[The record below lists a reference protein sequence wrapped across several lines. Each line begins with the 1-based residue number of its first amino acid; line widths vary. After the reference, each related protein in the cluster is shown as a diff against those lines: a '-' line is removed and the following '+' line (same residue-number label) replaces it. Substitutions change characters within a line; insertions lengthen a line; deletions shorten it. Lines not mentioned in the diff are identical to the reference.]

1 MQQRRQNPYVSLTII
16 ALSLCAVIAH
26 AASSINGKS
35 AAPRKSY
42 KGRVQNRKLVKC
54 KYKVGKGGKGGDIP
68 PPPPTRRV
76 EEGERKT
83 MGIVPNLYYASEV
96 AEKIYYSKEEPAGAI
111 PITYSAP
118 APAPLEE
125 NNWHYEYDGFYD
137 PNEEY
142 EICPEPSAMP
152 SLSSVPSFHPTDRP
166 SPSPSLSTSP
176 SLSPSVSSYP
186 TTVLRAACNAIFEGS
201 VYTGT
206 KDTHRMVKGKYYYEM
221 VTDDGADV
229 QSILASLDAILKE
242 RVSPIVVQCGDYL
255 NVSTDIDGVDLSSNA
270 LAISPY
276 NARRMLESE
285 KRFWGIEDSEERELQ
300 LDGVDLGK
308 NDISVKNDCRPDAL
322 VGDGENCNTY
332 EGTYVLYIRESG
344 ESMTDIHAISNVS
357 GAISD
362 QMSGV
367 DELSLVGLI
376 DGLEALYFLGDAL
389 PSSTTTIGKLT
400 DGRDAN
406 VKSSLSATGISLVS
420 VGSLVTLL
428 FLYAAT
434 RRRESYKVQRIEE
447 VYEDD
452 ESIFGKNGQM
462 AGTDNTSNGSDA
474 WRATRSAHVLGEED
488 SVFSCDLESDN
499 IMHDLRVA
507 EKRRLYGMGG
517 KTRYSQVGPRENDLG
532 GTGDALN
539 VHNCTSATCQIC
551 KNAGP
556 NSPTFVPA
564 DLLSPISEVTCET
577 EIVSPRYSSPDTV
590 DIDMAPRPYT
600 SPDTIEM

>member
-1 MQQRRQNPYVSLTII
+1 
-16 ALSLCAVIAH
+16 
-26 AASSINGKS
+26 
-35 AAPRKSY
+35 
-42 KGRVQNRKLVKC
+42 
-54 KYKVGKGGKGGDIP
+54 
-68 PPPPTRRV
+68 
-76 EEGERKT
+76 
-83 MGIVPNLYYASEV
+83 
-96 AEKIYYSKEEPAGAI
+96 
-111 PITYSAP
+111 
-118 APAPLEE
+118 
-125 NNWHYEYDGFYD
+125 
-137 PNEEY
+137 
-142 EICPEPSAMP
+142 
-152 SLSSVPSFHPTDRP
+152 
-166 SPSPSLSTSP
+166 
-176 SLSPSVSSYP
+176 
-186 TTVLRAACNAIFEGS
+186 
-201 VYTGT
+201 
-206 KDTHRMVKGKYYYEM
+206 MVKGKYYYEM

-229 QSILASLDAILKE
+229 QSILESLDAILKE
-242 RVSPIVVQCGDYL
+242 RVSPIVVQCGDSS
-255 NVSTDIDGVDLSSNA
+255 NVSTDIDGVDLASNTM
-270 LAISPY
+270 AISPY

-285 KRFWGIEDSEERELQ
+285 KRFLGIEDSEERELQ

-308 NDISVKNDCRPDAL
+308 NDISVKNDCRRDVL
-322 VGDGENCNTY
+322 VGEGENCNTY

-344 ESMTDIHAISNVS
+344 ESMTDEQAISSVS
-357 GAISD
+357 GAIKD

-376 DGLEALYFLGDAL
+376 DGLEALYFIGDAL

-447 VYEDD
+447 VFEDD

-462 AGTDNTSNGSDA
+462 GGTDNTSNGSDA

-488 SVFSCDLESDN
+488 SVFSGDFESDN

-564 DLLSPISEVTCET
+564 DLLTPISEVTCET